1 MNSNKINT
9 DQFNLLIAELESKK
23 YISTIDTRKYISKN
37 IDTKQYNLIL
47 ANQLG
52 YYIKSVNNHTI
63 KIFPNFRIL
72 KQKGIFTLG
81 ILLIL
86 IDIPLILFYLNKIS
100 DIINLFV
107 ILPVLMLFIS
117 YDAILIFQLK
127 LSKLDCSYSKLL
139 RTIHK
144 DLLNYLFFILLDI
157 CIAFLI
163 CMSFNYFFY
172 LILHILIIIL
182 LTTITIYKYFQILQC
197 LKK

>member
-1 MNSNKINT
+1 MNSNKISKN
-9 DQFNLLIAELESKK
+9 QLNLLIDKLERKRQ
-23 YISTIDTRKYISKN
+23 ISTIDTRKYISKN
-37 IDTKQYNLIL
+37 IDSKQYNLIL

-72 KQKGIFTLG
+72 KQKEIFTLG

-86 IDIPLILFYLNKIS
+86 IDIPLLLFYWNKIS
-100 DIINLFV
+100 DIINLFI

-117 YDAILIFQLK
+117 YDAILIVQLK
-127 LSKLDCSYSKLL
+127 LSKLDCNYLELL

-163 CMSFNYFFY
+163 CMSFNCFFH
-172 LILHILIIIL
+172 LILHILIITL
-182 LTTITIYKYFQILQC
+182 LTVITIYKYFQILQC